1 MAPKLKNQKM
11 DLLHG
16 SIWDKMLLFALPLAA
31 TSMLQQLFNAAD
43 IAIVGQFV
51 SKEAMAAVGSN
62 APIIS
67 LFVNSFL
74 GISMGANVVISR
86 YTGQGNPKGIKK
98 GVQTAVM
105 FSFLAGICV
114 AIIGEIAAPG
124 LLRLMDVPDNVFSM
138 SLTYLRVYMIGLP
151 VIFLYNFEAAVFMS
165 QGDTR
170 TPMICLTTAG
180 LINVALNLFFV
191 CVLGMNADG
200 VALATVLSNV
210 ISSGLLFII
219 LLRRK
224 DAIHLE
230 LKGIKI
236 HGDVLKIMIKI
247 GVPAAVQSM
256 VFSLSNICV
265 QSAVNSLGSDVIAA
279 SAAAFNVE
287 VLAYYLLNSFGQ
299 ACTTFIGQNHGANN
313 IPRCR
318 RVTRVGLGLDMLI
331 TVTFSFILIIFAKDV
346 LALFNSDPV
355 IAEIGAIRIRTIL
368 FFEAGNVLM
377 EIFSASMRGY
387 GNSLPP
393 ALITLIGVCGSR
405 IIWVYTVFRYSH
417 TFRTLMIVYPVSWGI
432 AGIALIITYLKFIKK
447 LERKTSNA

>member
-1 MAPKLKNQKM
+1 M
-11 DLLHG
+11 DLLNG

-43 IAIVGQFV
+43 IAIVGRFV

-62 APIIS
+62 SPIIA
-67 LFVNSFL
+67 LFVNSFI

-86 YTGQGNPKGIKK
+86 YTGQGNPARIKK
-98 GVQTAVM
+98 GVQTVVLFAV
-105 FSFLAGICV
+105 LAGVCMSIV
-114 AIIGEIAAPG
+114 GEVAAPG
-124 LLRLMDVPDNVFSM
+124 ILRLMDVPDNVYSM
-138 SLTYLRVYMIGLP
+138 AISYLRVYMLGLP
-151 VIFLYNFEAAVFMS
+151 VIFLYNFEAALFMS

-170 TPMICLTTAG
+170 TPMVCLTTAG
-180 LINVALNLFFV
+180 LLNVGLNLLFV
-191 CVLGMNADG
+191 CVFGMNANS
-200 VALATVLSNV
+200 VALATVLSNIV
-210 ISSGLLFII
+210 SSGLLFII
-219 LLRRK
+219 LLKKK

-236 HGDVLKIMIKI
+236 HGDILKIIIQI
-247 GVPAAVQSM
+247 GVPAAIQSM

-287 VLAYYLLNSFGQ
+287 ILAYYLLNSFGQ

-318 RVTRVGLGLDMLI
+318 RVTRVGLGLNMAI
-331 TVTFSFILIIFAKDV
+331 TVTFSFLLIIFAKDI
-346 LALFNSDPV
+346 LAIFNKDPI
-355 IAEIGAIRIRTIL
+355 IADIGVIRIRTIL
-368 FFEAGNVLM
+368 LFEAGNVIM
-377 EIFSASMRGY
+377 EVFSCSMRGY

-405 IIWVYTVFRYSH
+405 IIWVYTVFKISH
-417 TFRTLMIVYPVSWGI
+417 TFKTLMIIYPISWAI
-432 AGIALIITYLKFIKK
+432 AGTALIITYLRFVKK
-447 LERKTSNA
+447 IERKQIHGTAS

>member
-1 MAPKLKNQKM
+1 MTSTLKNNRM
-11 DLLHG
+11 DLLNG
-16 SIWDKMLLFALPLAA
+16 SIWDKMLIFALPLAA

-51 SKEAMAAVGSN
+51 GKEAMAAVGSN

-86 YTGQGNPKGIKK
+86 FTGQNNPAGIKK
-98 GVQTAVM
+98 GVQTAVL
-105 FSFLAGICV
+105 FSFLAGIVV
-114 AIIGEIAAPG
+114 AVVGEIAAPG
-124 LLRLMDVPDNVFSM
+124 LLRLMDVPNNVFDM

-180 LINVALNLFFV
+180 LINVGLNLFFV
-191 CVLGMNADG
+191 CVVGMDADG
-200 VALATVLSNV
+200 VALATVISNI

-219 LLRRK
+219 LLRKK
-224 DAIHLE
+224 DRIHLE
-230 LKGIKI
+230 IRGIKI
-236 HGDVLKIMIKI
+236 HGDVLKTMIKI

-318 RVTRVGLGLDMLI
+318 RITRVGLGLNMAI
-331 TVTFSFILIIFAKDV
+331 TMTFSLILIIFAKDV
-346 LALFNSDPV
+346 LALFNSDPA
-355 IAEIGAIRIRTIL
+355 IAEIGVIRIRTIL
-368 FFEAGNVLM
+368 IFEAGNVLM
-377 EIFSASMRGY
+377 EIFSSSMRGY

-405 IIWVYTVFRYSH
+405 IIWVYTVFQASH

-432 AGIALIITYLKFIKK
+432 AGVALIFAYMRYVKK
-447 LERKTSNA
+447 LERNTANA